1 MKFIYS
7 LIRDSITLDFRT
19 LLIKEWSLY
28 KKIVFLFTKYRLLIK
43 HFFRGFKLSEDF
55 VYFNRKKIFYDSKY
69 GLAGYQRINCSHRKF
84 IKDIADINDANV
96 IIDVGAN
103 VGFFSML
110 CRELF
115 PKAKIYSFEPV
126 PKTFSCIE
134 KNFKDD
140 KNTEV
145 FNLAVSDHSGSG
157 KMTFS
162 EKNSAVSTLRE
173 DGNVDVEIITLDYF
187 LKDKKLDKVDILK
200 IDTEG
205 FENFVLKGA
214 ENTLK
219 KVKYIIMEVTIEN
232 NKNYTISSLFKLLS
246 SENFDFQILGYRNF
260 SNKGE
265 GSVSTM
271 DVILK
276 NTTTN

>member
-1 MKFIYS
+1 MKFILS
-7 LIRDSITLDFRT
+7 LITDSITLDFRT
-19 LLIKEWSLY
+19 LLIKEWYLR
-28 KKIVFLFTKYRLLIK
+28 KKIVFILTKYCLLIK
-43 HFFRGFKLSEDF
+43 HFFKKFKLGEDF
-55 VYFNRKKIFYDSKY
+55 VYFDGKKIFYDSKY
-69 GLAGYQRINCSHRKF
+69 GLAGYQGIICRHRRL
-84 IKDIADINDANV
+84 IKDIADVKSAKV
-96 IIDVGAN
+96 IVDVGAN

-110 CRELF
+110 CRELY
-115 PKAKIYSFEPV
+115 PKASIYAFEPI
-126 PKTFSCIE
+126 PKTFSCLE
-134 KNFKDD
+134 NNFKDD

-145 FNLAVSDHSGSG
+145 FNLALSDNRGSG

-162 EKNSAVSTLRE
+162 EENSAVSSLS
-173 DGNVDVEIITLDYF
+173 DKGNVGVEITTLDYF
-187 LKDKKLDKVDILK
+187 LKDKKLDMVDILK

>member
-1 MKFIYS
+1 MKF
-7 LIRDSITLDFRT
+7 
-19 LLIKEWSLY
+19 
-28 KKIVFLFTKYRLLIK
+28 RL
-43 HFFRGFKLSEDF
+43 GDDF
-55 VYFNRKKIFYDSKY
+55 VYFDGKKIFYDSKY

-84 IKDIADINDANV
+84 IKDIADIKDAEV
-96 IIDVGAN
+96 ILDIGAN

-110 CRELF
+110 CRELY
-115 PKAKIYSFEPV
+115 PKSKIYAFEPV
-126 PKTFSCIE
+126 PKTFSCLE

-145 FNLAVSDHSGSG
+145 FKLALSDHRGSG

-162 EKNSAVSTLRE
+162 EDNSAVSSLSE
-173 DGNVDVEIITLDYF
+173 KGSVDVEITTLDYF
-187 LKDKKLDKVDILK
+187 LKDKKLNKVDILK

-214 ENTLK
+214 ENSLRE
-219 KVKYIIMEVTIEN
+219 VKYIIMEVTVEN

-246 SENFDFQILGYRNF
+246 SDNFDFQILGYRNF

-265 GSVSTM
+265 GSLSIM
-271 DVILK
+271 DVILE
-276 NTTTN
+276 NVSLN

>member
-1 MKFIYS
+1 MKFILS
-7 LIRDSITLDFRT
+7 LITDSITLDFRT
-19 LLIKEWSLY
+19 LLIKEWSLR
-28 KKIVFLFTKYRLLIK
+28 KKISFVFTKYALLIK
-43 HFFRGFKLSEDF
+43 HFFQKFELSEDF
-55 VYFNRKKIFYDSKY
+55 VYFDEKKIFYDSRY
-69 GLAGYQRINCSHRKF
+69 GLAEYQGIVCRHRRL
-84 IKDIADINDANV
+84 IKDMADVKSAKV
-96 IIDVGAN
+96 VVDVGAN

-110 CRELF
+110 CRELY
-115 PKAKIYSFEPV
+115 PKASIYAFEPI
-126 PKTFSCIE
+126 PKTFSCLK

-145 FNLAVSDHSGSG
+145 FNLALSDHRGSG

-162 EKNSAVSTLRE
+162 EDNSAVSSLSE
-173 DGNVDVEIITLDYF
+173 EGSVDVEITTLDYF
-187 LKDKKLDKVDILK
+187 LKDKKVDRVDILK

-205 FENFVLKGA
+205 FENFVLKGGQ
-214 ENTLK
+214 ESLK

-265 GSVSTM
+265 GPVSIM
-271 DVILK
+271 DVILE
-276 NTTTN
+276 NVF